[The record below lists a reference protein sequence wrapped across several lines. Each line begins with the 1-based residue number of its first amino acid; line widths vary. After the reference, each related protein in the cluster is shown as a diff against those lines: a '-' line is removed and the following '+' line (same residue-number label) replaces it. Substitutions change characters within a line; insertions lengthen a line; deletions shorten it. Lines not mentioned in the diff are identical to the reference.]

1 MIKIDLDKISK
12 NELATILVEK
22 DKEIERLK
30 LELSGYRQAILQ
42 DKEMLGLKQENERLN
57 NIIKEAREYIEENT
71 RIDKINKD
79 KRCFKLPS
87 QAMNILEILD
97 KENN

>member
-1 MIKIDLDKISK
+1 MSE
-12 NELATILVEK
+12 ELNYSEMLFNR
-22 DKEIERLK
+22 DERL
-30 LELSGYRQAILQ
+30 I
-42 DKEMLGLKQENERLN
+42 QEIERLN

>member
-22 DKEIERLK
+22 DKEIERLQ
-30 LELSGYRQAILQ
+30 S
-42 DKEMLGLKQENERLN
+42 
-57 NIIKEAREYIEENT
+57 IIKEVREYATGDLRLYDNESIEF
-71 RIDKINKD
+71 KISNK
-79 KRCFKLPS
+79 L
-87 QAMNILEILD
+87 LEILD